1 MLMPEQLDLVTT
13 TLPCWFP
20 PIDKTI
26 TADLKLGLAALVK
39 QKILEGKLPVVIIA
53 CRSFKQLINYQPE
66 IYA

>member
-26 TADLKLGLAALVK
+26 TADLKIGIVALVK
-39 QKILEGKLPVVIIA
+39 RKILEEKLPAVIIA
-53 CRSFKQLINYQPE
+53 CRSFKQLINYLVE